1 MQVSDVIYL
10 VNNRLLDQNIHIR
23 LLPTQTPQRTLK
35 LADHLSKQSQSEV
48 KIVVHMLIVKRVLVV
63 PYKLVNVDQVKLNKT
78 IVFMHKLQMMNILW
92 FSIAGLLQSKEYD
105 KLHQK
110 LLHLLPKI
118 DLPLPIVSF
127 LLRLMNKPILFSN
140 HSGQNVSYD
149 LVIRIDQVTTTQ
161 LISQIDDLGRY
172 RRILLLEQQPIVIL
186 QQIHQH
192 PLSLTT
198 APKTQTP
205 TLLQLLPNFEIVI
218 NLPQYFDEHTI
229 QIFLLRQS
237 QLKTNRQ

>member
-1 MQVSDVIYL
+1 
-10 VNNRLLDQNIHIR
+10 
-23 LLPTQTPQRTLK
+23 
-35 LADHLSKQSQSEV
+35 
-48 KIVVHMLIVKRVLVV
+48 
-63 PYKLVNVDQVKLNKT
+63 
-78 IVFMHKLQMMNILW
+78 
-92 FSIAGLLQSKEYD
+92 
-105 KLHQK
+105 
-110 LLHLLPKI
+110 
-118 DLPLPIVSF
+118 
-127 LLRLMNKPILFSN
+127 MNKPILFSN

-172 RRILLLEQQPIVIL
+172 PRILLLEQQPIVIL

-205 TLLQLLPNFEIVI
+205 THLQLLPNFEIVI

>member
-1 MQVSDVIYL
+1 
-10 VNNRLLDQNIHIR
+10 
-23 LLPTQTPQRTLK
+23 
-35 LADHLSKQSQSEV
+35 
-48 KIVVHMLIVKRVLVV
+48 MLIVKRVLVV

-110 LLHLLPKI
+110 LFHLLPKI

-140 HSGQNVSYD
+140 HSGQNISYY
-149 LVIRIDQVTTTQ
+149 LVVRIDQVTTTQ

-172 RRILLLEQQPIVIL
+172 PRILLLEQQPIVIL

-198 APKTQTP
+198 APKT
-205 TLLQLLPNFEIVI
+205 
-218 NLPQYFDEHTI
+218 
-229 QIFLLRQS
+229 
-237 QLKTNRQ
+237 